1 MDDLTNRQSKVK
13 VARWEKMQNRKE
25 GREGWRV
32 EERERRRKEGKE
44 KNHIKKVM
52 DMGHSIL

>member
-1 MDDLTNRQSKVK
+1 MK
-13 VARWEKMQNRKE
+13 VARWEKMKNRKE

>member
-13 VARWEKMQNRKE
+13 VTRWEKMKNRKE
-25 GREGWRV
+25 GREAWRV

-44 KNHIKKVM
+44 KK
-52 DMGHSIL
+52 SY